1 MLNVRRQLEEAVD
14 PYAGLGAFD
23 VIDRGILDSNSYFLN
38 GSINSE
44 AVDYAIKWL
53 IYENSKPTQ
62 HTLTLYINS
71 VGGYLDD
78 AFALID
84 MMKSS
89 KHYIRTVGIGNIM
102 SSAFLIFAAG
112 TKGFRIVG
120 KNTNAMSHQYSDGI
134 DGKHHDLKAYMKSAE
149 ATNTRMVEFLKES
162 TGLSANI
169 IRRRLL
175 PPSDVWLSPQELIDL
190 NIADHIL

>member
-1 MLNVRRQLEEAVD
+1 MLNVRRQLEESVD

-23 VIDRGILDSNSYFLN
+23 VIDRGLLDSNSYFLN
-38 GSINSE
+38 GPINPES
-44 AVDYAIKWL
+44 VDYAIKWL

-71 VGGYLDD
+71 CGGYLDD

-134 DGKHHDLKAYMKSAE
+134 DGKHHDIKAYMKSAE
-149 ATNTRMVEFLKES
+149 ATNARMVEFLKES

-175 PPSDVWLSPQELIDL
+175 PPSDVWLNAQELIDL